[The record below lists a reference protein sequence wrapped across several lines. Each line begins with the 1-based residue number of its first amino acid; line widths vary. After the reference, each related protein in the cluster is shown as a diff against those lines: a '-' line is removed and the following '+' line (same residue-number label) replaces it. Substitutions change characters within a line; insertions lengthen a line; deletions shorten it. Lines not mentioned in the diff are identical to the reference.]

1 MKGVIL
7 VSGGI
12 SYLPFDFL
20 LDLTCLIPLVM
31 LCIAAVLCIVALLI
45 VAFGSVA
52 IAIIDYFNKGVIF
65 HGTGCETERFRGRK
79 S

>member
-20 LDLTCLIPLVM
+20 LDLTCLIPLV
-31 LCIAAVLCIVALLI
+31 
-45 VAFGSVA
+45 
-52 IAIIDYFNKGVIF
+52 IAITDYFNKGVIF